1 MAGEAGFSG
10 TDSVVYDNNF
20 RYQVNVN
27 IISSTADATA
37 YSERLTL
44 LTGPDVNR
52 TVSHVETLLRSN
64 DAINLK
70 RAEIEVGP
78 RIVGLISKDILV
90 SGGLVDAAKDGIG
103 LEGAGIVRNSGP
115 DVRNFK
121 IDDRQ

>member
-64 DAINLK
+64 GLDAEFRVINNSPPSNQD
-70 RAEIEVGP
+70 I
-78 RIVGLISKDILV
+78 ISLID
-90 SGGLVDAAKDGIG
+90 
-103 LEGAGIVRNSGP
+103 LEGPYLEDISTDWLAAS
-115 DVRNFK
+115 
-121 IDDRQ
+121 